1 MLLLQLNI
9 AIQVLFPT
17 LDINPQDIESSINAA
32 LKPGDRAE
40 KIEEYLASQKLESS
54 YDEFSSRYQG
64 IIRHPDSN
72 FHAITFYIY
81 VDKNKSFTR
90 AEANDSYTFL

>member
-1 MLLLQLNI
+1 MLGLFALQGC
-9 AIQVLFPT
+9 FPT
-17 LDINPQDIESSINAA
+17 LDTTPQEIEANINAS
-32 LKPGDRAE
+32 LLPGDSSL

-54 YDEFSSRYQG
+54 YDEYNNRYQG

-72 FHAITFYIY
+72 FHAITFHIY
-81 VDKNKSFTR
+81 VDDNKAFIR